1 MESIKINKEQ
11 MLLATCQIIQI
22 KKQFINGDTETRM
35 LLEALP
41 RRIGFETRASQSN
54 QGDQLGSIFRTGMHL
69 MQMKL

>member
-22 KKQFINGDTETRM
+22 KCQFISGDTGTRM

-41 RRIGFETRASQSN
+41 RRIDFETRVSQSN
-54 QGDQLGSIFRTGMHL
+54 QGDQLGSMFRTGMHL
-69 MQMKL
+69 MQKKF